1 MVFCSKILIL
11 FCYFSTNS
19 HFVLYFIIF
28 AFYFCENKVEIAQKE
43 VEIRL
48 TKIKKHSRKCL
59 HECFF
64 AYSIFSDKSG
74 CYCISS
80 DAASCGSSSISA
92 TSGCGSS
99 SISATSGS
107 FCSHSLMFSSSS
119 TTSGSNISVSDLAC
133 MKYS

>member
-11 FCYFSTNS
+11 FCYFSTNL

-74 CYCISS
+74 CSCISS
-80 DAASCGSSSISA
+80 DAASCGSSSISD
-92 TSGCGSS
+92 
-99 SISATSGS
+99 TSGS
-107 FCSHSLMFSSSS
+107 FCSHSLVFSSSS

>member
-11 FCYFSTNS
+11 FCYFSTNL

-48 TKIKKHSRKCL
+48 TKTKKHSCKCL

-64 AYSIFSDKSG
+64 AYSIFSDKSD
-74 CYCISS
+74 CSCISS
-80 DAASCGSSSISA
+80 D

-107 FCSHSLMFSSSS
+107 FCSHSLVFSSSS

>member
-11 FCYFSTNS
+11 FCYFSTNL

-74 CYCISS
+74 CSCISS

-92 TSGCGSS
+92 TSG
-99 SISATSGS
+99 S
-107 FCSHSLMFSSSS
+107 FRSHSLVFSSSS

>member
-11 FCYFSTNS
+11 FCYFSTNL

-59 HECFF
+59 HDCFF

-74 CYCISS
+74 CSCISS

-92 TSGCGSS
+92 TSG
-99 SISATSGS
+99 S
-107 FCSHSLMFSSSS
+107 FCSHSLVFSSSS